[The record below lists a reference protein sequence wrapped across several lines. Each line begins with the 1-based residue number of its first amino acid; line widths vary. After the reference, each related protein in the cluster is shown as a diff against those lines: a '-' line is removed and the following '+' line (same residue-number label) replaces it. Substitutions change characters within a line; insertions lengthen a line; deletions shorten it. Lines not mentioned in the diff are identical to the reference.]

1 MHPKTIANF
10 QTLKK
15 SKQTYRKENAMG
27 LPNIN
32 IKFSQVASTAIQRS
46 GKGVVGLILKDATAE
61 TNAVEYTLASQASTA
76 DWTSANLRYIEEAF
90 AGGCTKVVAFRV
102 DTAVTEITDLLKS
115 KKLNWIASPETSLQ
129 AGIVT
134 HVKDANATTPG
145 RKVKAVVFA
154 QTADDKHIVNFTN
167 TKVKRKN
174 AGAEEDGVTYCPR
187 LAGVLAGLPFTRSAT
202 YYVLSDI
209 DYVTESANPDTDI
222 DAGKFIIIND
232 YGEPKIARA
241 VNSLTTLGTGENE
254 TLKSITTVEAM
265 DLILEDITTTFKST
279 YIGKYKNKLSN
290 QMLFVSALNQYFKAL
305 ANDDI
310 LDPEF
315 DNHAEIDVEAQR
327 TAWIDAGKAEA
338 ADWDEI
344 TVKKN
349 TYRTKIFLTG
359 SVKILDAIEDLT
371 FEIALA

>member
-1 MHPKTIANF
+1 
-10 QTLKK
+10 
-15 SKQTYRKENAMG
+15 MG

-46 GKGVVGLILKDATAE
+46 GKGVVGLILKDSTAV
-61 TNAVEYTLASQASTA
+61 TNAIEYTLASQASTD

-134 HVKDANATTPG
+134 HVKGANSTTPG

-202 YYVLSDI
+202 YYVLNDI

-241 VNSLTTLGTGENE
+241 VNSLTTLGTNENE

-327 TAWIDAGKAEA
+327 TAWINAGKAEA

>member
-1 MHPKTIANF
+1 
-10 QTLKK
+10 
-15 SKQTYRKENAMG
+15 MG

-61 TNAVEYTLASQASTA
+61 TNAVEYTLASQASTD

-145 RKVKAVVFA
+145 RKVKAVVFS

-349 TYRTKIFLTG
+349 TYRTKIFLVG